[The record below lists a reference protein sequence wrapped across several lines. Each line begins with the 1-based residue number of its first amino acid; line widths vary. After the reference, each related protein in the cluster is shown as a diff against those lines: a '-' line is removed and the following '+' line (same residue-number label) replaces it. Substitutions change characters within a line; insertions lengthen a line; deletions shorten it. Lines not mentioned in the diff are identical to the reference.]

1 MFAIRLNPPPFIM
14 MTSRLSSIIGA
25 QLDVAR
31 QKEPVV
37 FVKQFIDLLARHG
50 YNALYFYVEMSIRV
64 PVVDFQPEDESYSPE
79 EVREIVAYGHERG
92 IQVIPALEL
101 AGHADK
107 LLAQPNFAHL
117 RESDTELCLSHP
129 GTLQLIETFL
139 EQTLPLFDSPIVH
152 FGYDELFNL
161 ASCPRCRERLAHGET
176 RPEIFL
182 KHLKWLVELVRR
194 RFPCRML
201 IWDDMF
207 EFFPELLPQLP
218 KDLEL
223 VDWEYDAVVDNKQG
237 KFGNRVLRNSLQQ
250 YHENGLKV
258 HVSPRELR
266 WQNLSTYFDYARN
279 YPNAGLDMTAWCHQD
294 DFMHAY
300 LPLVAATPLAWQ
312 GAPPEE
318 CAEYL
323 AKIVLANP
331 TPVQIHALQTF
342 YALPRITDLPFANAK
357 NGGFLRR
364 PNQLTDA
371 FDTQLLLLEDTL
383 TSVFGAG
390 RSELANDILEDML
403 LHVKFRQLLQETM
416 TWMSRLIRHLT
427 TPESAKNLK
436 AHWETYRQL
445 RLEQWNRL
453 RPGLPHPKLDTLL
466 TDAQAAIDATMA
478 RAATMQ
484 SRLELRM
491 VLPDWHGVQRI
502 ELAVRE
508 NETDDFKVVY
518 QGLPK
523 PGDDGERPFF
533 TMDIPLPCSSIRDLR
548 LRSTGHNGLGVVYAR
563 VVADGKSDLLPVKIT
578 QVAGDI
584 TAPQNLLV
592 DNTTWCMIGD
602 RDGVANFFR
611 TEMHGLV
618 HEIVVTFGP
627 LGTIPLPRVELGT
640 ALPSLD
646 AVAEELGVTLLDDTR
661 KGWNVGL
668 PREPFPDFLTA
679 KVAEAR
685 WEWIGGTVTPELHHD
700 FEQIEF
706 AARKNLA
713 LRLWGSYFLQHVI
726 LHGAAANTGN
736 PDKLLGDRSGLFQLM
751 VAMGAI
757 PYLPDHL
764 TATWMRGMS
773 DSYRAGHDGRLG
785 IWARSCG
792 WIHREVVGEVVRLGR
807 LEYEILKTP
816 VADFIPMAEM
826 PGIQEGDPMVAIHI
840 PGGYPLDPL
849 EVKKSLALVKDH
861 YAHLRLRYAGCH
873 SWLLNPLFA
882 EKMPGSNF
890 AHFQSLGRLVPQP
903 PSEEFP
909 WFVFGKEKPEEIDW
923 QSLTPTSRLQQII
936 RDEYLA
942 GRKMFSWGMVVE
954 LE

>member
-1 MFAIRLNPPPFIM
+1 M
-14 MTSRLSSIIGA
+14 MTSLSSSIIGA

-31 QKEPVV
+31 QKEPVA
-37 FVKQFIDLLARHG
+37 FVKQFIDFLAHHG

-64 PVVDFQPEDESYSPE
+64 PVVDFQPENESYSID
-79 EVREIVAYGHERG
+79 EVREIVAHGREKG
-92 IQVIPALEL
+92 VLVIPSLEL

-129 GTLQLIETFL
+129 GTLQLIEIFL

-161 ASCPRCRERLAHGET
+161 ASCPRCRERLAHDET

-182 KHLKWLVELVRR
+182 KHLEWLVELVQR

-207 EFFPELLPQLP
+207 EYFPELLRRLP
-218 KDLEL
+218 KELEL
-223 VDWEYDAVVDNKQG
+223 MDWEYDAVVDNKHG

-250 YHENGLKV
+250 YQTNGLKV
-258 HVSPRELR
+258 HIAPRELR
-266 WQNLSTYFDYARN
+266 WQNLATYFDYARN
-279 YPNAGLDMTAWCHQD
+279 YPNAGLALTAWCHQD

-300 LPLVAATPLAWQ
+300 LPLVAAAPLAWQ
-312 GAPPEE
+312 GAAPEE

-331 TPVQIHALQTF
+331 TPAQVHAFQTF
-342 YALPRITDLPFANAK
+342 YSLPRITDLPFANAQ

-364 PNQLTDA
+364 PNPLTDT

-403 LHVKFRQLLQETM
+403 LHVKKRQLLQETM

-427 TPESAKNLK
+427 TPESANALK

-453 RPGLPHPKLDTLL
+453 RPGLPHAKLDALL
-466 TDAQAAIDATMA
+466 ADAQSAIDATLA

-484 SRLELRM
+484 SRLELRL

-523 PGDDGERPFF
+523 PGDDGERPYYIL
-533 TMDIPLPCSSIRDLR
+533 DIPLACPAIQGLR
-548 LRSTGHNGLGVVYAR
+548 IRSTGHNGLGVVYAK
-563 VVADGKSDLLPVKIT
+563 VIADGKSDLLPFNVT
-578 QVAGDI
+578 QVAGDVI
-584 TAPQNLLV
+584 DPQNILS
-592 DNTTWCMIGD
+592 DNTTWCMIGN

-611 TEMHGLV
+611 TELHGIV
-618 HEIVVTFGP
+618 HEVVVSFDPQRT
-627 LGTIPLPRVELGT
+627 TPLPRVELGT
-640 ALPSLD
+640 ALPSIES
-646 AVAEELGVTLLDDTR
+646 VAEELGVTLLADTAN
-661 KGWNVGL
+661 GWNVGL
-668 PREPFPDFLTA
+668 LREPFPDFLTA
-679 KVAEAR
+679 KVAEQR
-685 WEWIGGTVTPELHHD
+685 WEWIGGTVTTELHHN

-706 AARKNLA
+706 TARQNLA

-726 LHGAAANTGN
+726 VHGAEPRTGT
-736 PDKLLGDRSGLFQLM
+736 PDKLLGDLGGLFQLM

-757 PYLPDHL
+757 PYFPDRL

-773 DSYRAGHDGRLG
+773 DSYRAGHEGRLG
-785 IWARSCG
+785 IWSRSCG
-792 WIHREVVGEVVRLGR
+792 WIHKEVNGEVVRLGR
-807 LEYEILKTP
+807 LEYEVLHTP
-816 VADFIPMAEM
+816 LDFIPMEEL
-826 PGIQEGDPMVAIHI
+826 PGVQEGEPIIAIHI
-840 PGGYPLDPL
+840 PGGYPMEAGAVRESL
-849 EVKKSLALVKDH
+849 ELMKKYFTDLKP
-861 YAHLRLRYAGCH
+861 RYGVCH

-882 EKMPGSNF
+882 EKMPDSNF
-890 AHFQSLGRLVPQP
+890 AHFQRLGRLLEQKPA
-903 PSEEFP
+903 EEFP
-909 WFVFGKEKPEEIDW
+909 WFVFGTEKAEEIDW
-923 QSLTPTSRLQQII
+923 QNLKPNSRLQQII

-942 GRKMFSWGMVVE
+942 GRKVYAWGLVVD
-954 LE
+954 LESFEKP